1 MATTYV
7 NELGKC
13 YGQAEGG
20 TFRAF
25 KDGGMY
31 RVYLVGREMNF
42 DADYNFI
49 GYGKR
54 LEASGMTYFTNLD
67 NFAAAVEDCKA
78 ELSCLMAAG
87 A

>member
-13 YGQAEGG
+13 YAQAEGG
-20 TFRAF
+20 KFRAF
-25 KDGGMY
+25 KDGSMY

-54 LEASGMTYFTNLD
+54 LEASGMTYFIHLD
-67 NFAAAVEDCKA
+67 DFLTAVEDCKA
-78 ELSCLMAAG
+78 ELSCLMAQG